1 MSARHH
7 RMHAVGVRA
16 ALLALVISLLWGG
29 NIVAL
34 KFALGAIPPFWSAF
48 WRMLIGLPLIGIWAK
63 AEGIPLWPEPG
74 EWRPLMVL
82 GLLCFAQISM
92 LNTGT
97 YFTSA
102 AYAVVLLN
110 SHPIF
115 TNLVSHYFTPG
126 DRVSWMRTLGLLVAF
141 GGICLVFL
149 GRPDAH
155 WAPRPV
161 LGNIIATCSAFFVA
175 VRAVATKRVAQT
187 TDPTRLI
194 FWTLVF
200 ALPLYLLCAV
210 AFEPL
215 LTAPLLWKPLLG
227 LLYQSFVV
235 AGFCFIMWTRLLR
248 DHPPGVISVFAF
260 PTPIFGLI
268 FSSFFF
274 SERLA
279 PPLILGVLAVVAG
292 ILIVART
299 AARAQQKA
307 AEEAEAE
314 SMVDAA

>member
-1 MSARHH
+1 
-7 RMHAVGVRA
+7 MHAVTVRA
-16 ALLALVISLLWGG
+16 ALLALLISVLWGG

-34 KFALGAIPPFWSAF
+34 KFALTAIPPFWSAF
-48 WRMLIGLPLIGIWAK
+48 WRMLIGLPLIAIWAK
-63 AEGIPLWPEPG
+63 VQGIPLWPEPE
-74 EWRPLMVL
+74 EWRPLLVL
-82 GLLCFAQISM
+82 GLLCFAQISL
-92 LNTGT
+92 LNLGT
-97 YFTSA
+97 FYTSA

-126 DRVSWMRTLGLLVAF
+126 DRVSWMRTVGLLVAF

-155 WAPRPV
+155 WAPRPT
-161 LGNIIATCSAFFVA
+161 LGNIISTCSALFVA

-194 FWTLVF
+194 FWTLIF
-200 ALPLYLLCAV
+200 SIPLYLLCAV
-210 AFEPL
+210 VFEAL

-227 LLYQSFVV
+227 LLYQSFIV

-268 FSSFFF
+268 FSAFFF

-279 PPLILGVLAVVAG
+279 PPLIIGVIAVVAG

-299 AARAQQKA
+299 AARDHQKA